1 MQQFNLIDPRLL
13 PPPLILSGVRLAA
26 VALLVVVALAVH
38 TGQERQ
44 RLSRTLAQAS
54 APAAGAGDAP
64 AEGGEGAAPEAGE
77 AALQA
82 TIRQRRALRDLIA
95 KADDRP
101 ADGASMMRSVIA
113 ALPPTVWLT
122 EIDLRGRQGLR
133 IAGGTLD
140 PVSLR
145 SLAERLS
152 QIDALRGVAVE
163 TLRIE
168 PSEEEAA
175 GDSGLPPTHS
185 FVLASAAYLA
195 AGTGP

>member
-26 VALLVVVALAVH
+26 VALLVVVGLAVH
-38 TGQERQ
+38 TGQERH
-44 RLSRTLAQAS
+44 RLSRTLAQVS
-54 APAAGAGDAP
+54 TPPAAVEVA
-64 AEGGEGAAPEAGE
+64 AEGADGSPSEAGE

-122 EIDLRGRQGLR
+122 EVDLRGRQGLR

-195 AGTGP
+195 TGTGP